1 MLLLYDAP
9 HSVLFQHAESQMIT
23 HAKSKDKG
31 GKVGLKNTTSEMR
44 SQFLWF
50 CSVICVKRH
59 DEMSRIARW
68 LTSLYIMW
76 KMS

>member
-31 GKVGLKNTTSEMR
+31 VKVGLKNTKREMR
-44 SQFLWF
+44 SQFL
-50 CSVICVKRH
+50 
-59 DEMSRIARW
+59 
-68 LTSLYIMW
+68 
-76 KMS
+76 